1 MIGQGARR
9 VVLIS
14 AVGAFAMVALAGPV
28 LATPGSQGTDTAI
41 PLTSSA
47 ASASGRGEFADLRV
61 TVNQTKK
68 LTNQAVSVTWTGG
81 VPTLS
86 GTTNFSSNYM
96 QLMQCWGDDDG
107 TVPEN
112 PGPAP
117 ENCIFGANQRNGAF
131 LPEGEAWSRVI
142 SRSFDETFDETLGAL
157 DRAGKV
163 WRPFVPADG
172 RPAVGVHTDYDCRP
186 NVTSCSPWIN
196 GYFNQVTSNEVVASR
211 TFADG
216 TGAELF
222 EAHTALESSGLGC
235 GLPVQTTADGSKKL
249 PQCWL
254 VVVPR
259 GAPAVENA
267 GTIFTS
273 RPGVGTSTSPLAP
286 SAWANRIAIPLD
298 FISLES
304 PCSINDSARRIA
316 GTDVGVAAVAAWQ
329 PALCQGE
336 GLPPFTYSSI
346 SDDTARQQLA
356 RGTTGMIAVGRPY
369 ASQDGLDPKNPIV
382 FSPLAVSG
390 LTIGFTYER
399 NTRAEPTPEEAA
411 LATVRLA
418 DLNLTP
424 RLVAKLLSQS
434 YNGQVPANQ
443 RPEGFDWLTSNPNTL
458 ANDQDF
464 IRFNPE
470 FESYRADTKEFS
482 GLSLPSGN
490 SDAAVTVW
498 EWILADPEAA
508 AWLAGAPDEWG
519 MRVNPWYSTDAAVN
533 PGPGPFAPT
542 VPNSFPK
549 ADPYCYQAPSFITS
563 KEIIPPPLCY
573 QDWSPYARNLAETAR
588 TARVAFDGAKIN
600 INPFAD
606 ENLRSWTSDVPQDPG
621 RRAVLSLTDTPS
633 ATKFGL
639 QQARLSRAGDNGA
652 ERTFI
657 APDTA
662 SMTAGVEA
670 MKDRDSTGILQP
682 DQTAV
687 SPGAYP
693 LTMLTY
699 AAYAPLSLTA
709 EERVD
714 YAGFLEFSAGKGQI
728 PGFERGQLPA
738 GYVPL
743 TTELQ
748 AEAFL
753 GASLMRTLL
762 EVEEAP
768 STTTTAPTTT
778 EPVTSIVTSVG
789 SGGSTFTP
797 TPQFPQS
804 PTFTPTPQ
812 FNTPSPSQSPSFP
825 QTPAVETATG
835 PADVVDSVVDDEP
848 SAVVDSG
855 DIAANPG
862 PAVSATVIKRREILT
877 PEVGTGINRLAFPI
891 AGFIAALGVLVAY
904 EITKRPRR
912 LPAVPQ

>member
-1 MIGQGARR
+1 MIGQRARR

-14 AVGAFAMVALAGPV
+14 AVGAFAMVASAGPV
-28 LATPGSQGTDTAI
+28 LAAPGSQGTDTAI

-47 ASASGRGEFADLRV
+47 ASASGRGEFAGLRV
-61 TVNQTKK
+61 TVNQTKS

-81 VPTLS
+81 VPTVAS
-86 GTTNFSSNYM
+86 TSRFAENYL
-96 QLMQCWGDDDG
+96 QIMQCWGDDDG

-112 PGPAP
+112 PGPSP
-117 ENCIFGANQRNGAF
+117 ENCVFGALQRSGAF
-131 LPEGEAWSRVI
+131 LPEGEASLRVI
-142 SRSFDETFDETLGAL
+142 SRSFDATFDPSIGAL

-163 WRPFVPADG
+163 WRAFVPADG
-172 RPAVGVHTDYDCRP
+172 RPAVGVHTDYDCLP
-186 NVTSCSPWIN
+186 SVTSCSTWVN
-196 GYFNQVTSNEVVASR
+196 GYFNTITTNEIVGSR

-222 EAHTALESSGLGC
+222 EVHTALESSGLGC
-235 GLPVQTTADGSKKL
+235 GLPVQATADGGKKE

-259 GAPAVENA
+259 GSTEVENE
-267 GTIFTS
+267 GTVYEQ
-273 RPGVGTSTSPLAP
+273 RLVNVSTSPLAP

-316 GTDVGVAAVAAWQ
+316 GTDMGVTAVAAWQ

-369 ASQDGLDPKNPIV
+369 ASQAGLDPTNPIV

-399 NTRAEPTPEEAA
+399 NTRAEPTPEEVA

-434 YNGQVPANQ
+434 YSGQVPANQ
-443 RPEGFDWLTSNPNTL
+443 RPEGFDWMASNPNTL

-470 FESYRADTKEFS
+470 FESYRADTKEFG

-498 EWILADPEAA
+498 EWVLADPEAA

-533 PGPGPFAPT
+533 PGPEPFALT

-549 ADPYCYQAPSFITS
+549 GDPYCYQAPSFLTS
-563 KEIIPPPLCY
+563 KEIVPPLLCY

-588 TARVAFDGAKIN
+588 VARVAFDGAKTN
-600 INPFAD
+600 INPFA
-606 ENLRSWTSDVPQDPG
+606 EERTQAWASDVPQDPG
-621 RRAVLSLTDTPS
+621 VRAVLSLTDTPS

-639 QQARLSRAGDNGA
+639 QQSRLSRAGDNGA

-657 APDTA
+657 DPNTA
-662 SMTAGVEA
+662 SMTAGVQA
-670 MKDRDSTGILQP
+670 MKDRDGTGILQP
-682 DQTAV
+682 DQTAA

-709 EERVD
+709 GERAD

-753 GASLMRTLL
+753 GASLMRTLV
-762 EVEEAP
+762 EVAEDPIP
-768 STTTTAPTTT
+768 STTATTATTAPATT
-778 EPVTSIVTSVG
+778 IVTSFE
-789 SGGSTFTP
+789 SGGSTSA
-797 TPQFPQS
+797 QS
-804 PTFTPTPQ
+804 PPPQQ
-812 FNTPSPSQSPSFP
+812 FNTPSLSQSPPFP
-825 QTPAVETATG
+825 QAPAAATPTD
-835 PADVVDSVVDDEP
+835 PADVVDSVVDGETSD
-848 SAVVDSG
+848 VVDNG
-855 DIAANPG
+855 DTVGSPG
-862 PAVSATVIKRREILT
+862 PAASATVIKRREIRT
-877 PEVGTGINRLAFPI
+877 PEIGTGVNRLAFPI
-891 AGFIAALGVLVAY
+891 AGFIAAIGVLVAY

-912 LPAVPQ
+912 LTEVPR